1 MPINIPADL
10 PARLALEQENI
21 FVMTDARAQ
30 SQDIRPLRIALVNLM
45 PTKIATELQLLRLL
59 GNSPL
64 QVDISLVRTS
74 GHSSKNTAPEHLE
87 RFYRT
92 FEEVSTRKFD
102 GMIITGAPVEHLD
115 FEKVDYWQELREIM
129 DYRAQNVFSTLYICW
144 GAQAGLYHRF
154 GIPKHPLPEKLSGIF
169 PHRLCLQAQKL
180 FRGFDDVFPMPHS
193 RHTEVRRAD
202 IDRHPGLEVVCESD
216 EAGVGVVIARTSSEI
231 FITGHLEY
239 DAETLLLEYRRDQ
252 ERGLNPSVPLHYF
265 PNDDPARPPVVTWRS
280 HAHLFFSNWL
290 NYHVYQETPYD
301 MDAIRGRG
309 SGVQ

>member
-1 MPINIPADL
+1 MPINIPVDL
-10 PARLALEQENI
+10 PARSALEQENI

-64 QVDISLVRTS
+64 QVDICLVRTA
-74 GHSSKNTAPEHLE
+74 GHNSKNTAPEHLD

-92 FEEVSTRKFD
+92 FEEVSARKCD

-115 FEKVDYWQELREIM
+115 FEDVDYWAELREIM
-129 DYRAQNVFSTLYICW
+129 DYCARNVFSTLYICW
-144 GAQAGLYHRF
+144 GAQAALYHRF
-154 GIPKHPLPEKLSGIF
+154 GIPKHPLAEKLSGIF
-169 PHRLCLQAQKL
+169 AHRIRLQAQKL
-180 FRGFDDVFPMPHS
+180 FRGFDDVFQMPHS
-193 RHTEVRRAD
+193 RHTEIRRGD
-202 IDRHPGLEVVCESD
+202 IDRHPELEILCESD
-216 EAGVGVVIARTSSEI
+216 EAGVGVVMARKSSEI

-239 DAETLLLEYRRDQ
+239 DADTLALEYRRDQ
-252 ERGLNPSVPLHYF
+252 ERGLNPAPPRHYF
-265 PNDDPARPPVVTWRS
+265 PDDDPSRPPVVTWRS

-301 MDAIRGRG
+301 VDAIRGLG
-309 SGVQ
+309 SSA